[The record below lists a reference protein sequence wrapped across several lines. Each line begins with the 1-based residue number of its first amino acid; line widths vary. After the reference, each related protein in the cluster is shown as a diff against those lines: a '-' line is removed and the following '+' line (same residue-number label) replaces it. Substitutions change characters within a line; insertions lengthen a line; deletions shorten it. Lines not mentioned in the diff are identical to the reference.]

1 MFLND
6 QTTPIVLNKN
16 FLEQKQQMTIKSVLF
31 TYAVLAQKFS
41 RSKPRSVK
49 YIVLFETEYMIRVL

>member
-6 QTTPIVLNKN
+6 QTTPIVNKN
-16 FLEQKQQMTIKSVLF
+16 FPELKQQMTIKSVLV

-41 RSKPRSVK
+41 RSKPRSV
-49 YIVLFETEYMIRVL
+49 

>member
-6 QTTPIVLNKN
+6 QTTPIANKN
-16 FLEQKQQMTIKSVLF
+16 FLELKQQMTIKSVLF